1 MFGIPATIEIQ
12 ARAAARAFAFNLVG
26 MILVLVGSGFLGAAL
41 WLVIEA
47 EHGAIIANAAIGGLF
62 VLLAGM
68 CFLLSRSRVPVRRA
82 AAATVAPAGATG
94 HTSTIVGIIEGFAMG
109 MQARAG
115 GTGAAEPRPQPVNG
129 LSRPISAGG
138 WRGGSS
144 RR

>member
-62 VLLAGM
+62 VLLAGI

-82 AAATVAPAGATG
+82 AAATVAPAGAPG
-94 HTSTIVGIIEGFAMG
+94 HTSTSVGIIEGFAMG
-109 MQARAG
+109 MQAGRA
-115 GTGAAEPRPQPVNG
+115 ARAPRNPNPD
-129 LSRPISAGG
+129 P
-138 WRGGSS
+138 
-144 RR
+144 